1 LDNKVFD
8 ITDARCN
15 HDVHVYLKSKTTI
28 LVPQPIGRK
37 KD

>member
-15 HDVHVYLKSKTTI
+15 YEDIDSAFHVKLCSEI
-28 LVPQPIGRK
+28 LFQPNI
-37 KD
+37 

>member
-15 HDVHVYLKSKTTI
+15 HEGHKW
-28 LVPQPIGRK
+28 
-37 KD
+37 